1 MAISNTSGII
11 NNQPNQIFQI
21 NSNITINNSYSNMSN
36 ISNSSHHIH
45 NDKDDSTDL
54 EPYYPLIGAGVAILF
69 YICVFG
75 LWKLCILDCDCGKCC
90 KQSCIDFRDALSDCF
105 FCFKPCFKHCFKPC
119 FTKIKNISLCISD
132 ICLDYWCPL
141 QQEPDIY
148 SNLQV
153 IEDPNYLQIYIES
166 LKENENKPKKIISF
180 KEKSLIISET
190 EEICSICLEIIDNNE
205 LVATPCNHYFS
216 QGCIQDYLNSN
227 NNDDCP
233 NCRQKINNTLYK
245 DSPA

>member
-1 MAISNTSGII
+1 MAISNSSVEIGKNLIELLQNI
-11 NNQPNQIFQI
+11 SNNAYG
-21 NSNITINNSYSNMSN
+21 NISN

-45 NDKDDSTDL
+45 NDKDDSSDL

-75 LWKLCILDCDCGKCC
+75 CWKLCILDCDCSKFC
-90 KQSCIDFRDALSDCF
+90 KQSFKDFRDALSDCF
-105 FCFKPCFKHCFKPC
+105 FCFKPCI
-119 FTKIKNISLCISD
+119 TKIKNISLCISD

-141 QQEPDIY
+141 QQESDIY

-166 LKENENKPKKIISF
+166 LKEKESREKKTITF
-180 KEKSLIISET
+180 EEKSLITSDT
-190 EEICSICLEIIDNNE
+190 VEICSICLEVIDNNK
-205 LVATPCNHYFS
+205 LVATPCNHYFC
-216 QGCIQDYLNSN
+216 QGCIQEYLNNGDN
-227 NNDDCP
+227 NCP

-245 DSPA
+245 DLPV

>member
-1 MAISNTSGII
+1 MAISNSSVEIGKNVIELLQNI
-11 NNQPNQIFQI
+11 SNNAYG
-21 NSNITINNSYSNMSN
+21 NISN

-45 NDKDDSTDL
+45 NDKDDSSNL
-54 EPYYPLIGAGVAILF
+54 GPYYPLIGAGVAILF

-90 KQSCIDFRDALSDCF
+90 KQSFKDFIEALSDCF
-105 FCFKPCFKHCFKPC
+105 FCFKPCF
-119 FTKIKNISLCISD
+119 TKIRDISLCISD

-153 IEDPNYLQIYIES
+153 IEDPNNLQIYIAS
-166 LKENENKPKKIISF
+166 LKEKESREKKTIIF

-190 EEICSICLEIIDNNE
+190 EEICSICLEIIDNHE
-205 LVATPCNHYFS
+205 LVATPCNHYFC
-216 QGCIQDYLNSN
+216 QECIQEYLNSN

-245 DSPA
+245 DSPI